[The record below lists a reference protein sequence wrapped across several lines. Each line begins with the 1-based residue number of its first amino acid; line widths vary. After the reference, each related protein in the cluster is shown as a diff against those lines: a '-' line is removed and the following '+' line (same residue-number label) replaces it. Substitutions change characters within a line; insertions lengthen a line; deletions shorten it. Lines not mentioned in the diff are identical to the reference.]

1 MTCSRA
7 IDFTLKLLLQTLI
20 YFLKF
25 QSMNRLPQHLTAHQ
39 VNLLVT
45 TELVFPTTG
54 GVMENMTVWITQMRH
69 DLRIA
74 VSLSKIN
81 VGGPSS
87 RSS

>member
-25 QSMNRLPQHLTAHQ
+25 QLMNRLPQHLTAHQ

-69 DLRIA
+69 DLRI
-74 VSLSKIN
+74 VVSKIN